1 MRHRYFSLSPASS
14 RLASAGSSFLF
25 YNKLR
30 LESGWITTCQFPASN
45 ATPVL
50 RLLKVIKT
58 LLLSTWSFFLSD
70 VDGLEPLW
78 KTVLVYEKLVVLFWV
93 RIASGPFSE
102 VEFGVVEYQ
111 LLVILVG
118 YNLIF
123 LVFESHR
130 FFSDRNMKVF
140 RTFHGRGILNFEGAV
155 LIFKVSA

>member
-1 MRHRYFSLSPASS
+1 M
-14 RLASAGSSFLF
+14 
-25 YNKLR
+25 
-30 LESGWITTCQFPASN
+30 
-45 ATPVL
+45 L
-50 RLLKVIKT
+50 RLLKVVKT

-78 KTVLVYEKLVVLFWV
+78 KTVLVYEKLVVLFGVW
-93 RIASGPFSE
+93 IASGPFSE

-130 FFSDRNMKVF
+130 FFSYRNMKVLK
-140 RTFHGRGILNFEGAV
+140 TFNGRGILNFEGTV

>member
-1 MRHRYFSLSPASS
+1 M
-14 RLASAGSSFLF
+14 
-25 YNKLR
+25 
-30 LESGWITTCQFPASN
+30 
-45 ATPVL
+45 L

-58 LLLSTWSFFLSD
+58 LLLSTWSFFLSN

-78 KTVLVYEKLVVLFWV
+78 KTVLVYEKLVVQFWV
-93 RIASGPFSE
+93 RIASGPFYE

-118 YNLIF
+118 YNLIL

-130 FFSDRNMKVF
+130 FFSDRNMKVL
-140 RTFHGRGILNFEGAV
+140 RTFHGRGILNFKGAV